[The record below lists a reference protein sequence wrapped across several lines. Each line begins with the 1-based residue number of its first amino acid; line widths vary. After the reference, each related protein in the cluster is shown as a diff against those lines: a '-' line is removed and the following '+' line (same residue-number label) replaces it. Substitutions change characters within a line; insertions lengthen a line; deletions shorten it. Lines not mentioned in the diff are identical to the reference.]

1 MKTRLSTK
9 GQVVIPAGVRE
20 RLALV
25 KDAELQVK
33 VEDDR
38 IVLIP
43 VRKNGWKSL
52 RGVLRGKR
60 LTRELEI
67 EHQKEI
73 KEDR

>member
-20 RLALV
+20 RLSLS

-33 VEDDR
+33 VEGDR
-38 IVLIP
+38 IILTP
-43 VRKNGWKSL
+43 VRKDGWKSL
-52 RGVLRGKR
+52 RGMLRGKR

-73 KEDR
+73 KGNK